1 MPARAVKLSV
11 YVCQL
16 TRYGTLWLPKA
27 FRGSDPL
34 KMETRPESYGKSL
47 TRQWIFEKSE
57 NDQIL
62 MSVINL
68 VWKFRINTVGNS
80 SNHLT
85 PPPKK
90 KSKVK
95 ITYFFSFS
103 FFFLNC
109 HYAISVQLNTMFQR
123 KMSSVFETHKNFFLW
138 VNFFLSVK
146 CLLKWC
152 GGSKLNLNMLSAA
165 KRRTTC
171 CL

>member
-109 HYAISVQLNTMFQR
+109 HYAISSPTEHHVPKKNVIRFRDPQ
-123 KMSSVFETHKNFFLW
+123 KKNFF
-138 VNFFLSVK
+138 
-146 CLLKWC
+146 KWRPF
-152 GGSKLNLNMLSAA
+152 SQMSPKVMRW
-165 KRRTTC
+165 K
-171 CL
+171 